1 MMDPCSNKME
11 GEELRVEV
19 SGLAKTFERTRG
31 LRRKVVGT
39 VRAVNGVDFF
49 IRKGETLGLVGES
62 GCGKTT
68 TGRCLLRAVEPSS
81 GDIVYRFDSAAP
93 VDIRNLTRKELK
105 EFRKSLSMIFQDP
118 FSSLNP
124 RRTVLES
131 VGESYVIHG
140 MVRNKRQLEDR
151 VAALLSLVGLD
162 RVYLRRY
169 PHAFSGGQRQR
180 IAIARSLALQPRFIV
195 ADEPVSALD
204 VSVQA
209 QILNLL
215 VDLQDR
221 LHLTYLFVAH
231 NLAVVEYVSG
241 RVAVMYLGKI
251 VELADTDELF
261 SEPRHPYTEAL
272 LAAVPT
278 PDPRFRKEGVAP
290 AGDVP
295 DPANPPAGCSFHPR
309 CPYAEQVCSEQE
321 PPLVSLARR
330 GQPPHFAACH
340 FSESL
345 RLAGTA
351 QPGPTGPN

>member
-1 MMDPCSNKME
+1 ME

-19 SGLAKTFERTRG
+19 SGLAKTFVRTRG

-39 VRAVNGVDFF
+39 VQAVNGIDFF

-81 GDIVYRFDSAAP
+81 GTIVYRFDSATP
-93 VDIRNLTRKELK
+93 VDIGNLTKKELK
-105 EFRKSLSMIFQDP
+105 VFRKSLSMIFQDP

-131 VGESYVIHG
+131 VGESFVIHR

-151 VAALLSLVGLD
+151 VAALLSMVGLD

-221 LHLTYLFVAH
+221 FHLTYLFVAH

-251 VELADTDELF
+251 IELADTDELF
-261 SEPRHPYTEAL
+261 AGPRHPYTEAL
-272 LAAVPT
+272 LAAVPM
-278 PDPRFRKEGVAP
+278 PDPRYRTEGVAP

-295 DPANPPAGCSFHPR
+295 DPANPPPGCSFHPR
-309 CPYAEQVCSEQE
+309 CPYAEQVCSEHE
-321 PPLVSLARR
+321 PPLVNLAHP
-330 GQPPHFAACH
+330 GQPPHLAACH

-345 RLAGTA
+345 RLAGTV
-351 QPGPTGPN
+351 QPGPAGLQ

>member
-1 MMDPCSNKME
+1 MDQME
-11 GEELRVEV
+11 RQNLRVEV
-19 SGLAKTFERTRG
+19 SGLTKTFVRTKG

-39 VRAVNGVDFF
+39 VRAVSGIGFS
-49 IRKGETLGLVGES
+49 IRKGETLALVGES

-68 TGRCLLRAVEPSS
+68 TGRCLLRAVEPTS
-81 GDIVYRFDSAAP
+81 GDIVYRLDCSAA
-93 VDIRNLTRKELK
+93 VNIRNLEKKELK
-105 EFRKSLSMIFQDP
+105 VFRKSLAMIFQDP

-131 VGESYVIHG
+131 VGESYVIHR

-151 VAALLSLVGLD
+151 VAMLLSMVGLD
-162 RVYLRRY
+162 RVYMRRY

-180 IAIARSLALQPRFIV
+180 IAIARSLALRPRFIV

-215 VDLQDR
+215 VDLQDEF
-221 LHLTYLFVAH
+221 HLTYLFVAH

-251 VELADTDELF
+251 IELAETDELF
-261 SEPRHPYTEAL
+261 AAPRHPYTEAL
-272 LAAVPT
+272 LSAVPT
-278 PDPRFRKEGVAP
+278 PDPRYRKDGVVAT
-290 AGDVP
+290 GDVP
-295 DPANPPAGCSFHPR
+295 DPASPPAGCSFHPR

-321 PPLVSLARR
+321 PPLVNLAHA
-330 GQPPHFAACH
+330 GQPPHLAACH
-340 FSESL
+340 FSKL
-345 RLAGTA
+345 LKLTGAT
-351 QPGPTGPN
+351 QPGPAAHQ